1 MRSCTRARRTPQTQG
16 GKNPTL
22 SSLFETLLCACAG
35 CAPIFR
41 YPVQEGTTGNAVLL
55 LTQVFCTVLT
65 AFVSVVS
72 AQDITFAMFATSLV
86 CLVAATLVQ
95 SDYRRKKASD

>member
-1 MRSCTRARRTPQTQG
+1 MLLRRLCTH
-16 GKNPTL
+16 
-22 SSLFETLLCACAG
+22 
-35 CAPIFR
+35 FR

-86 CLVAATLVQ
+86 CLVAVTLVQ
-95 SDYRRKKASD
+95 SDYRRKKAND